1 MTADSE
7 DNLDARPALQQVL
20 HYHEST
26 KHHFQSY
33 AQGPGSLDWATQ
45 PKPFRRYQ
53 GARLVSLE
61 KFPATDEPLYDDAF
75 VRGRIPAAPVT
86 FQTISQLFYDSLAI
100 SAWKS
105 TGEHSWALRVNPSS
119 GNLHPTEGYLICGP
133 IDGLGDRPM
142 VCHYAPKEHGL
153 EVRAEF
159 ERGMWDAL
167 WLVAP
172 ADTFL
177 VGLTSIHWR
186 EAWKYGQRA
195 YRYCQHDVGHAIGAI
210 VIAAAGLGWQTTPS
224 RRSESEE
231 PDVLISPWQKSRI
244 RPGPGAAEPRRLHGM
259 AMGKR
264 PVARQASPLWVETA
278 DLPTSDGHPFFERLN
293 RVLEDCGF
301 DAFVEGLCSA
311 FYAARMGRPS
321 LRPGRYFRMLLIGY
335 FEGLSSER
343 GIAWRVADSLSLRSF
358 LDLELTESAPD
369 HSTLSRTRRLIDVET
384 HEAVFTW
391 VLERLSEAGLVV
403 GKTVGID
410 ATTLEANA
418 AMRSIERR
426 DTGESYEAFIRRL
439 AEASGVETPTRAELA
454 RFDRS
459 RKNKK
464 TSNKEW
470 KSPQDPDA
478 KIAKMKDG
486 RTHLAHK
493 AEHGVD
499 MDTGAIV
506 SVTVQDASDGD
517 TATLPETLIIAAEQV
532 EAVQP
537 EGAGVEEVVADKGYH
552 SDETLVGLG
561 EVGVR
566 SHVSEPERGRRCWQD
581 KKTGET
587 PPEKRAAQKALY
599 ANRRRV
605 RGRRGRRLQR
615 RRGEVVER
623 TFAHMYETGGMR
635 RVWVRGHDNVRKRVL
650 LQAAAC
656 NIGLLLRRQTGVG
669 TPRSLQG
676 RALSAIYGLIGR
688 WRGCWE
694 RLRRVWGLKRSMLHL
709 EAA

>member
-1 MTADSE
+1 MG
-7 DNLDARPALQQVL
+7 
-20 HYHEST
+20 
-26 KHHFQSY
+26 K
-33 AQGPGSLDWATQ
+33 
-45 PKPFRRYQ
+45 K
-53 GARLVSLE
+53 
-61 KFPATDEPLYDDAF
+61 
-75 VRGRIPAAPVT
+75 PAARQPSPMWVT
-86 FQTISQLFYDSLAI
+86 
-100 SAWKS
+100 
-105 TGEHSWALRVNPSS
+105 
-119 GNLHPTEGYLICGP
+119 
-133 IDGLGDRPM
+133 
-142 VCHYAPKEHGL
+142 
-153 EVRAEF
+153 
-159 ERGMWDAL
+159 
-167 WLVAP
+167 
-172 ADTFL
+172 
-177 VGLTSIHWR
+177 
-186 EAWKYGQRA
+186 
-195 YRYCQHDVGHAIGAI
+195 
-210 VIAAAGLGWQTTPS
+210 
-224 RRSESEE
+224 
-231 PDVLISPWQKSRI
+231 
-244 RPGPGAAEPRRLHGM
+244 
-259 AMGKR
+259 
-264 PVARQASPLWVETA
+264 TA
-278 DLPTSDGHPFFERLN
+278 DLPTNAGHPFFERLN
-293 RVLEDCGF
+293 RVLEEAGF
-301 DAFVEGLCSA
+301 DAFVEGLCGA

-321 LRPGRYFRMLLIGY
+321 LRPGRYFRLLFIGY

-358 LDLELTESAPD
+358 LDLDVTEAAPD

-384 HEAVFTW
+384 HVAVFTW
-391 VLERLSEAGLVV
+391 VLERLSAAGLLR

-439 AEASGVETPTRAELA
+439 AEASGVATPTQADLA

-478 KIAKMKDG
+478 KVAKMKDG

-493 AEHGVD
+493 VEHGVD

-506 SVTVQDASDGD
+506 SVTVQDASAGD
-517 TATLPETLIIAAEQV
+517 TATLPETLILAAEQV
-532 EAVQP
+532 ELVAP
-537 EGAGVEEVVADKGYH
+537 DGPGVEGVVADKGYH
-552 SDETLVGLG
+552 SDATLVGLR

-581 KKTGET
+581 KRTGET

-635 RVWVRGHDNVRKRVL
+635 RVWVRGHENVGKRVAV
-650 LQAAAC
+650 QAAAC
-656 NIGLLLRRQTGVG
+656 NIGLLLRHQTGIG

-676 RALSAIYGLIGR
+676 RAVSALCRLVGRLIDRWGR
-688 WRGCWE
+688 LTRA
-694 RLRRVWGLKRSMLHL
+694 WGFKWTPTALVGSITHRPT
-709 EAA
+709 A